1 MGSSVLSSVGSLW
14 PALSAEPSGQTRA
27 ALICSAHTCFSAL
40 AGAGLRGGCSVLAP
54 PRGSLL
60 KTLAL
65 QRGEGRCRAGGRML
79 AQASGFG
86 QLCGLIPERE
96 AEPSLP
102 LPGTWPAC
110 WQSSFLIYCR
120 LQAKDQ
126 HHQCP

>member
-1 MGSSVLSSVGSLW
+1 M
-14 PALSAEPSGQTRA
+14 
-27 ALICSAHTCFSAL
+27 
-40 AGAGLRGGCSVLAP
+40 LAP

-126 HHQCP
+126 HRQCP

>member
-1 MGSSVLSSVGSLW
+1 
-14 PALSAEPSGQTRA
+14 
-27 ALICSAHTCFSAL
+27 
-40 AGAGLRGGCSVLAP
+40 
-54 PRGSLL
+54 
-60 KTLAL
+60 
-65 QRGEGRCRAGGRML
+65 ML

-86 QLCGLIPERE
+86 QLCSLIPERE

-126 HHQCP
+126 HRQCP